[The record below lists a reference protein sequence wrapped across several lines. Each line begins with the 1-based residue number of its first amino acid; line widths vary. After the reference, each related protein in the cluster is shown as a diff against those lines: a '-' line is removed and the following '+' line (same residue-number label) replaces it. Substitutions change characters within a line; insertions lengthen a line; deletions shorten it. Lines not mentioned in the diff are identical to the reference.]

1 MGAGAARRSAPP
13 RQVCAVSEQVF
24 APRSLARVLGVQYA
38 VGGALALGWALLPTQ
53 APFAGRPLVL
63 VLASLAIALGAVMG
77 GLSCAPL
84 SARALNRV
92 AHGCILS
99 AQAVIATAFAAT
111 QDPGSP
117 FLLFVLWTT
126 PYAGI
131 FSRRTRWTHVTI
143 TALLLTAATM
153 TMPGAVLLRA
163 VAHLV
168 IGLATVIV
176 ATLLVS
182 RMTERLHV
190 AATHDALTG
199 LPNRRLFHAATKAA
213 LARRATHGGSVLVL
227 LIDLDRFKYVND
239 TFGHAVGD
247 VLLQLLAP
255 RLRGS
260 VRSADVV
267 ARLGGDEFA
276 VLCEDPSGTL
286 DPQDVLAR
294 VASAWADPVQV
305 GGRRL
310 YASGSVGVAIA
321 SDADTP
327 DTLLRDADTA
337 MYEAKTGGGGRSS
350 VFDPGAG
357 IGRGPRLMAIE
368 HGLRDAIARGELALH
383 YQPVVALQ
391 DCRPVGAEGLL
402 RWTSGELGDVGPD
415 EFIEVAERSGL
426 IDQLGAWV
434 LDRALSDLAH
444 WRRSG
449 VVDESFRVAVNV
461 SAHQLTEALPA
472 QVEALLARYRV
483 PPGNLGLEI
492 TESAVMAGETPG
504 AVLDRLHALGVT
516 LLLDDFGTGY
526 SSLSH
531 LRRYPFDVVKVD
543 RSFVAGL
550 CAHGEDHA
558 LVIGVLSLAHALGKT
573 VAAEGIETSRQL
585 HELHLAGCDTA
596 QGFWLSVPVPAERL
610 EAALDA
616 AGDARADGSLPGAA
630 A

>member
-1 MGAGAARRSAPP
+1 MGRLAAGQRALRG
-13 RQVCAVSEQVF
+13 CAGVVTEQVF

-38 VGGALALGWALLPTQ
+38 LGGSLALGWALLPAQ
-53 APFAGRPLVL
+53 EPFPGRPI
-63 VLASLAIALGAVMG
+63 VLALAGLAITLGAVMG

-84 SARALNRV
+84 SPRAFDRV

-99 AQAVIATAFAAT
+99 AQAVIAAACAAT
-111 QDPGSP
+111 QDLTSP
-117 FLLFVLWTT
+117 FPLFVLWTT

-131 FSRRTRWTHVTI
+131 FSRRTRWMHVAV
-143 TALLLTAATM
+143 TAVLLTAATL
-153 TMPGAVLLRA
+153 TMPGPLLLRA

-168 IGLATVIV
+168 IVLATVVV

-199 LPNRRLFHAATKAA
+199 LPNRRLFHAATKGA
-213 LARRATHGGSVLVL
+213 LARRAAHGGSVLVL
-227 LIDLDRFKYVND
+227 LIDLDRFKHVND

-247 VLLQLLAP
+247 VLLQLVAP

-260 VRSADVV
+260 LRSADVV

-294 VASAWADPVQV
+294 VASAWVDPVKV

-310 YASGSVGVAIA
+310 YVSGSVGVAIA

-337 MYEAKTGGGGRSS
+337 MYEAKGRAGGRSS
-350 VFDPGAG
+350 VFEPGAG
-357 IGRGPRLMAIE
+357 TGRGRRLMALE
-368 HGLRDAIARGELALH
+368 SGLRDAIARGELALH

-391 DCRPVGAEGLL
+391 DARPVGAEGLL
-402 RWTSGELGDVGPD
+402 RWTSSELGDVGPD
-415 EFIEVAERSGL
+415 EFIEVAEGSGL

-434 LDRALSDLAH
+434 LDRALRDLAE

-449 VVDESFRVAVNV
+449 VVDERFRVAVNV
-461 SAHQLTEALPA
+461 SAHQLTDALPA
-472 QVEALLARYRV
+472 QVEALLARHGV
-483 PPGNLGLEI
+483 PAGNLGLEI
-492 TESAVMAGETPG
+492 TESAVMTGETPA

-526 SSLSH
+526 SSLSQ
-531 LRRYPFDVVKVD
+531 LRRHPFDVVKVD
-543 RSFVAGL
+543 RSFIAGL
-550 CAHGEDHA
+550 CAGGEDHA
-558 LVIGVLSLAHALGKT
+558 LVVGVLSLAHALGKT
-573 VAAEGIETSRQL
+573 VVAEGIESPRQL
-585 HELHLAGCDTA
+585 HELHMAGCDDA
-596 QGFWLSVPVPAERL
+596 QGFWLSRPVPADRL
-610 EAALDA
+610 EAALEA
-616 AGDARADGSLPGAA
+616 AGDAGAGASCPGAA

>member
-1 MGAGAARRSAPP
+1 MGRVAARRLPLRGDASA
-13 RQVCAVSEQVF
+13 CSDQVF
-24 APRSLARVLGVQYA
+24 APRSLARVLAVQYA
-38 VGGALALGWALLPTQ
+38 AGGALALGWALLPTQ
-53 APFAGRPLVL
+53 EPFPGRPVVL
-63 VLASLAIALGAVMG
+63 MLAGLAIALGAVMG
-77 GLSCAPL
+77 GLSFAPL
-84 SARALNRV
+84 SARALNQL
-92 AHGCILS
+92 AHACILS
-99 AQAVIATAFAAT
+99 AQVVIATAYAAT
-111 QDPGSP
+111 QDPASP
-117 FLLFVLWTT
+117 LLLFVLWTT

-131 FSRRTRWTHVTI
+131 FSRRTRWTHVAI
-143 TALLLTAATM
+143 TSLLLVEATVA
-153 TMPGAVLLRA
+153 MPGAVLLQA

-168 IGLATVIV
+168 ILLATVVV

-213 LARRATHGGSVLVL
+213 LARRAVHGGSVLVL
-227 LIDLDRFKYVND
+227 LIDLDRFKHVND

-247 VLLQLLAP
+247 VLLQLIAP

-260 VRSADVV
+260 LRSSDVV

-294 VASAWADPVQV
+294 VASAWVDPVQV

-321 SDADTP
+321 SDSDTP

-337 MYEAKTGGGGRSS
+337 MYEAKSGVGVRSS
-350 VFDPGAG
+350 VFDPSAG
-357 IGRGPRLMAIE
+357 TERGRRLMAME

-383 YQPVVALQ
+383 YQPVLALQ
-391 DCRPVGAEGLL
+391 DLRPIGAEGLL
-402 RWTSGELGDVGPD
+402 RWTSSELGDVGPD

-426 IDQLGAWV
+426 IDQLGTWV
-434 LDRALSDLAH
+434 LDRALSDLAQ

-449 VVDESFRVAVNV
+449 VVDEAFRVAVNV
-461 SAHQLTEALPA
+461 SAHQLTEALPG
-472 QVEALLARYRV
+472 QVEALLARHRV
-483 PPGNLGLEI
+483 PPSNLGLEI
-492 TESAVMAGETPG
+492 TESAVMTGETPA

-531 LRRYPFDVVKVD
+531 LRRSPFDVVKVD

-550 CAHGEDHA
+550 CTRGEDHA
-558 LVIGVLSLAHALGKT
+558 LVTGIRSLAHALGKT
-573 VAAEGIETSRQL
+573 VVAEGIETSRQL
-585 HELHLAGCDTA
+585 NELRVAGCDKG
-596 QGFWLSVPVPAERL
+596 QGFLFSRPVPADRL
-610 EAALDA
+610 AAALSA
-616 AGDARADGSLPGAA
+616 AGDAGAHGSRPEAA